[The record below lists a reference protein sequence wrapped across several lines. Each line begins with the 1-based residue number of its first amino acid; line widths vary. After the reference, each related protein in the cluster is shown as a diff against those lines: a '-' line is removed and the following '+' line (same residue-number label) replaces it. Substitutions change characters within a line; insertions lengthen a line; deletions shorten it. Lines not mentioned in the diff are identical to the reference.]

1 MIDTPT
7 LEPEPMPMTSHKPI
21 VKGPNEGVKKCQEV
35 LRKLRRLA
43 SVGPFL
49 EPVDVVGLGLTDYYD
64 IIKEPMD
71 LRTVEERL
79 KSDQYSSS
87 AQFAADIRKIW
98 SNAFRYNS
106 KGSHVY
112 NLASE
117 MSSAFER
124 YFKDIEHI
132 SFNDTVRELERKVEK
147 LSKQITE
154 LHHKGAQVPNSSSKN
169 HRPNSSSNVRGYT
182 IEEKKVLCQNIK
194 KLPPEFLRGVWEIVS
209 EGLQQ
214 NSKNKEILEF
224 DIQTLPFRVVR
235 ELDKYVKLKM
245 SQVSKG
251 KSKPA
256 KKDQPVKQVMNSSI
270 QQKLNGVNPFLNFI
284 YHLFN
289 RLDLKKL
296 EKLINKAYKSPIIR
310 MVYKNVKLLFKL
322 NKWKKRLQ
330 LLLMVLLG

>member
-7 LEPEPMPMTSHKPI
+7 LEPEPVPTTSHKPI
-21 VKGPNEGVKKCQEV
+21 SKGPNEGVKKCLEC
-35 LRKLRRLA
+35 LRKLKRLSSA
-43 SVGPFL
+43 GPFL
-49 EPVDVVGLGLTDYYD
+49 EPVDVEGLGLTDYYD

-71 LRTVEERL
+71 IRTVEEKL
-79 KSDQYSSS
+79 KSDQYSSAS
-87 AQFAADIRKIW
+87 QFAADVRKIW

-132 SFNDTVRELERKVEK
+132 SFNDTVRELEKKVEK

-154 LHHKGAQVPNSSSKN
+154 LHHKGAQVPNSKSSK
-169 HRPNSSSNVRGYT
+169 PNSSSNVRGYT
-182 IEEKKVLCQNIK
+182 IEEKKALCQSIK
-194 KLPPEFLRGVWEIVS
+194 TLPPEFLRGVWEIVS
-209 EGLQQ
+209 EGLHQ

-235 ELDKYVKLKM
+235 ELDKYVKQKM

-256 KKDQPVKQVMNSSI
+256 KKDQPVKQVITSSI
-270 QQKLNGVNPFLNFI
+270 QQKLNGVI
-284 YHLFN
+284 
-289 RLDLKKL
+289 
-296 EKLINKAYKSPIIR
+296 
-310 MVYKNVKLLFKL
+310 
-322 NKWKKRLQ
+322 
-330 LLLMVLLG
+330 LLGLPGFIHIF